1 MLIKKNMKMA
11 DVVLLNYMLI
21 PVIHRFGIKLG
32 FGDKTIEEVCK
43 ENLVDLNFFM
53 ELVNAYHDGDYFPNE
68 ELQTIPAKDIVNY
81 LKMTHAS
88 YLNEKLTEI
97 ELMIDNLR
105 SEKDEDQKY
114 ISLIK
119 NFFEGYRTELTEH
132 ILREEDVVFPYVIA
146 VEQTVLE
153 QSVSDFNRKYLED
166 YSIQTFH
173 EEHDDIEEKL
183 LDLKT
188 IMIKYLNPP
197 VNIPLYHK
205 IIQEL
210 FKLEEDLNYHSR
222 IEDNVLIP
230 KVKTMEK
237 LAKNLL

>member
-11 DVVLLNYMLI
+11 DVVLLNHMLI
-21 PVIHRFGIKLG
+21 PVIHRFGINLG
-32 FGDKTIEEVCK
+32 FGDKTVEEICQ
-43 ENLVDLNFFM
+43 EGQIDLNFFL
-53 ELVNAYHDGDYFPNE
+53 ELVNAYHDSDYFPNE
-68 ELQTIPAKDIVNY
+68 KLQTIPAKDIVAY
-81 LKMTHAS
+81 LKMTHAN
-88 YLNEKLTEI
+88 YLNEWLTEI
-97 ELMIDNLR
+97 ESKIDKLR

-119 NFFEGYRTELTEH
+119 NFFEGYRSELTEH
-132 ILREEDVVFPYVIA
+132 ILREEELVFPYVIA
-146 VEQTVLE
+146 LEQTVLT
-153 QSVSDFNRKYLED
+153 QTVSDSNRKLLNS

-173 EEHDDIEEKL
+173 DEHDDIEEKL

-197 VNIPLYHK
+197 VNILLYHK

-222 IEDNVLIP
+222 IENNVLIP